1 MKSAIMTIG
10 QLARSAGV
18 GIETV
23 RFYERQGLLE
33 EPTRKASGYRQYSD
47 EVVARLRFIRRAKQ
61 LGFSLKEIGELI
73 ALRFEPET
81 TCAEVKRKAQTKLPD
96 IESKISDLRRMQNTL
111 RKLATTC
118 RGSGPI
124 NACPILEAL
133 NTERAS

>member
-1 MKSAIMTIG
+1 MKSGTMTIG

-81 TCAEVKRKAQTKLPD
+81 TCAEVKRKAQTKLAD

-118 RGSGPI
+118 RGYGPI